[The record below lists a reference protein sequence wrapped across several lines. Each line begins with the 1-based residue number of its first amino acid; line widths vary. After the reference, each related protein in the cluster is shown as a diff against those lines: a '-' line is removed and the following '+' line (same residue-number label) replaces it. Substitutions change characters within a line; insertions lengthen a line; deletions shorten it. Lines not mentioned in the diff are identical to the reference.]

1 MTEKDN
7 PMNISPDEAEET
19 LAVIQKIA
27 QKTRHSIASSGTY
40 ITLIATGI
48 VWLIGFTCTQ
58 FLSGEII
65 GYIWFGLSIFGSIL
79 GTVWGFR
86 MSKRVR
92 SPATAATAKR
102 VGLFW
107 LFLVFYCIAIIA
119 VAGPMDGKQV
129 TVLIVLFALIG
140 HLSMGLLLSFAAVWW
155 PLPITGLVLISYFL
169 LPGFFYLWM
178 GVLGGGGMIALGLY
192 IRYRW

>member
-1 MTEKDN
+1 M
-7 PMNISPDEAEET
+7 
-19 LAVIQKIA
+19 
-27 QKTRHSIASSGTY
+27 G
-40 ITLIATGI
+40 
-48 VWLIGFTCTQ
+48 
-58 FLSGEII
+58 
-65 GYIWFGLSIFGSIL
+65 
-79 GTVWGFR
+79 
-86 MSKRVR
+86 KRVR

-119 VAGPMDGKQV
+119 VAGPMDGKQL
-129 TVLIVLFALIG
+129 TVFIVLFALIG
-140 HLSMGLLLSFAAVWW
+140 HLAMGLLLSFASVWW
-155 PLPITGLVLISYFL
+155 PLPITALVLISYFL